1 MQRLSSRNTLGNT
14 GRADHAATVKSA
26 FRRAGIRATSRLRAG
41 GVTDLA
47 WGSRRR
53 TAGVFRVRRNRC
65 TAHRHG
71 KEGAD
76 YVGAIQ
82 TT

>member
-1 MQRLSSRNTLGNT
+1 MQRLSSRNVVGNT
-14 GRADHAATVKSA
+14 GRADHAAALKSA
-26 FRRAGIRATSRLRAG
+26 FRHAGIRETSRPLAG
-41 GVTDLA
+41 DVTDLA
-47 WGSRRR
+47 RGSRYRA
-53 TAGVFRVRRNRC
+53 AGVFRVCRDWH
-65 TAHRHG
+65 TTHRHG

>member
-1 MQRLSSRNTLGNT
+1 MQRLSSRNVVGNK
-14 GRADHAATVKSA
+14 GRADHAATFKGA
-26 FRRAGIRATSRLRAG
+26 FRCAGIRATSRPLAG

-47 WGSRRR
+47 RGNRWR
-53 TAGVFRVRRNRC
+53 TAGVFRFRWDRY
-65 TAHRHG
+65 TTHRHG